1 MGQCRSK
8 YITLLINSGNA
19 ASARWVQCKLPNY
32 LVEIFATALGAHF
45 LLFIHFKKFYL
56 ERTMLIQL
64 LYYNHFLQL
73 AQQLY
78 ITKIFVYKKCCII
91 MIKIGL
97 AIRLQTFNKFTD
109 KTGVHCTYYLCLISW
124 KPIFFLFGN
133 FLISHITFYNL
144 LSPNLVVRTEQVYI
158 LL

>member
-1 MGQCRSK
+1 M
-8 YITLLINSGNA
+8 
-19 ASARWVQCKLPNY
+19 QCKLPNY

-78 ITKIFVYKKCCII
+78 STKIFVYKKCCIV
-91 MIKIGL
+91 MTKIGL
-97 AIRLQTFNKFTD
+97 AIVQKI
-109 KTGVHCTYYLCLISW
+109 HCTYILLMSYKL
-124 KPIFFLFGN
+124 KAYFFLFGT

>member
-1 MGQCRSK
+1 M
-8 YITLLINSGNA
+8 LINSGNA

-78 ITKIFVYKKCCII
+78 GTKIFVYKKCCII

-97 AIRLQTFNKFTD
+97 AIVQKI
-109 KTGVHCTYYLCLISW
+109 HCTYYLCLISW
-124 KPIFFLFGN
+124 KPIFFLFGT

>member
-1 MGQCRSK
+1 M
-8 YITLLINSGNA
+8 LINSGNA

-78 ITKIFVYKKCCII
+78 STKIFVYKKCCII

-97 AIRLQTFNKFTD
+97 AIVQKIHWQNWSSLYVLLMSYKL
-109 KTGVHCTYYLCLISW
+109 KTYFFSFLG
-124 KPIFFLFGN
+124 PFLFHTLH
-133 FLISHITFYNL
+133 FIICCLQI
-144 LSPNLVVRTEQVYI
+144 
-158 LL
+158 